1 MRRKAGAGRPP
12 PEIGRMTAAKAVR
25 TAVVQA
31 ADEVAGLAATA
42 GLVDESR
49 TTLAPFIEALPD
61 PALLVLVEGPSARF
75 GLVVLD
81 AQAVAAL
88 IEMQTTGRVVARP
101 ADPRAPTRTD
111 AIMCADFVDRWLEL
125 VEQRVAEAEL
135 EVAPALSGFRYGLA
149 LAETRAIAMT
159 LEDIPYRAFRFDI
172 DLGRGAKSG
181 AMQILLPFD
190 PPGTTRVGAAETAA
204 FAEAMRAQ
212 VLETQAV
219 LTATLLKRRMTLAE
233 VARFDVGTR
242 LVLPRAALTS
252 IAVEALDGT
261 VVGEGRL
268 GQVNGHR
275 AVRLT
280 GPVAAGAPTADMV
293 AAPVTAPQSRPPA
306 LDPPALDP
314 PTAEL
319 RAPELRAPDPVGL
332 DALGTGDPRDTAADL
347 GDLGDLGNLGDPG
360 SLGD

>member
-1 MRRKAGAGRPP
+1 MRRKAGVGRPP
-12 PEIGRMTAAKAVR
+12 PEIGRLTAAKAVR
-25 TAVVQA
+25 AAVVQA

-61 PALLVLVEGPSARF
+61 PALLALVEGPGMRF

-101 ADPRAPTRTD
+101 AEPRPPTRTD
-111 AIMCADFVDRWLEL
+111 AIMCADFIDRWLEL
-125 VEQRVAEAEL
+125 VEQRAAEVEL
-135 EVAPALSGFRYGLA
+135 EVAPAMSGFRYGLA
-149 LAETRAIAMT
+149 LAESRAIVMT
-159 LEDIPYRAFRFDI
+159 LEDIPYRAFRFEI

-190 PPGTTRVGAAETAA
+190 PPGTIRAGAAETAA
-204 FAEAMRAQ
+204 FADAMRAQ

-219 LTATLLKRRMTLAE
+219 LTATLFKRRMTLAE

-252 IAVEALDGT
+252 IGVEALDGT
-261 VVGEGRL
+261 VVAEGRL

-280 GPVAAGAPTADMV
+280 VPGATGAPAADLG
-293 AAPVTAPQSRPPA
+293 AAPLAAPQARPPA
-306 LDPPALDP
+306 LDLA
-314 PTAEL
+314 
-319 RAPELRAPDPVGL
+319 APHLPNADLPAPDPSAPDQKGL
-332 DALGTGDPRDTAADL
+332 SGLGPDNPGATSLGPDDL
-347 GDLGDLGNLGDPG
+347 GDIGDLG
-360 SLGD
+360 SLGA